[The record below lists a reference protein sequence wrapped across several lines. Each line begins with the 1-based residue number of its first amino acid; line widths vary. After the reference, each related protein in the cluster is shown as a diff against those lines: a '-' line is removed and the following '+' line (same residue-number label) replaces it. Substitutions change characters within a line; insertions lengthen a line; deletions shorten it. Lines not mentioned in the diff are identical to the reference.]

1 MVVSDGTYNA
11 AGNPQLTKL
20 EQAFRPFI
28 QIKYLVKRIFQD
40 SQFSY
45 TSTFFDTVI
54 FEKLYM
60 DFNWGADDNGAAP
73 LRNDF
78 IETDGN
84 TADYFIDSQTFKKIK
99 VLYTTGNNDL
109 WDNTNYKFTSD
120 VSNLEVTGSFR
131 LQLENIATVID
142 HTARSRICVFNQYG
156 VVIETIKAES
166 KKIQGNGGSFGMNG
180 SFSTTLQLGDYI
192 QMQSHVL
199 STAAKTKIKMSDT
212 TLSFLNITYQN
223 EGAQV
228 DTLLNSARADINQWE
243 FLKGIMTMFNLIAIP
258 DPNDINNLIIETYE
272 NIFIKSSNNNSVSLA
287 DRGITHNWT
296 EKVDY
301 STMKISP
308 LSDLKAKTIFKFV
321 EDDDDYAFNIYKKDV
336 QGHLYGSK
344 VFDAV
349 YSYDLT
355 LLTGQ
360 DEVVAEP
367 FAATVIKPLMSQYS
381 DFVVPSVYAMSDDG
395 ETEGFANSP
404 RIMYDSGLTTL
415 SAHDYYIPAQNGV
428 AGEILSN
435 YLQFS
440 HLSDTPPVSYDL
452 DFNFGVCQLVP
463 PWTPVTNNL
472 FQLYWMPYY
481 SELYNS
487 NTRIVTVKINLNS
500 GDINTFKF
508 NDQIMIKNRAYRV
521 NKIDYKPND
530 LATVELILL
539 NYV

>member
-1 MVVSDGTYNA
+1 
-11 AGNPQLTKL
+11 
-20 EQAFRPFI
+20 
-28 QIKYLVKRIFQD
+28 
-40 SQFSY
+40 
-45 TSTFFDTVI
+45 
-54 FEKLYM
+54 
-60 DFNWGADDNGAAP
+60 
-73 LRNDF
+73 
-78 IETDGN
+78 
-84 TADYFIDSQTFKKIK
+84 
-99 VLYTTGNNDL
+99 
-109 WDNTNYKFTSD
+109 
-120 VSNLEVTGSFR
+120 
-131 LQLENIATVID
+131 
-142 HTARSRICVFNQYG
+142 
-156 VVIETIKAES
+156 
-166 KKIQGNGGSFGMNG
+166 
-180 SFSTTLQLGDYI
+180 
-192 QMQSHVL
+192 
-199 STAAKTKIKMSDT
+199 
-212 TLSFLNITYQN
+212 
-223 EGAQV
+223 
-228 DTLLNSARADINQWE
+228 
-243 FLKGIMTMFNLIAIP
+243 
-258 DPNDINNLIIETYE
+258 
-272 NIFIKSSNNNSVSLA
+272 
-287 DRGITHNWT
+287 
-296 EKVDY
+296 
-301 STMKISP
+301 MKISP

-404 RIMYDSGLTTL
+404 RIMYDRGLTTL

-487 NTRIVTVKINLNS
+487 NTRIVTV
-500 GDINTFKF
+500 
-508 NDQIMIKNRAYRV
+508 
-521 NKIDYKPND
+521 
-530 LATVELILL
+530 
-539 NYV
+539 